1 MIEKTDI
8 LNFISENKDFF
19 QEKFCL
25 TKIGI
30 FGSYANGTNTE
41 NSDIDL
47 IVEFENNTED
57 LFHKKQDIKNI
68 FKNKFNL
75 EVDICREQFIK
86 PVFRNLILNDAIYV

>member
-8 LNFISENKDFF
+8 LNFISENKEFF

-30 FGSYANGTNTE
+30 FGSYANGSNTE

-47 IVEFENNTED
+47 IVEFENNTQD
-57 LFHKKQDIKNI
+57 LFHKKQELRQI
-68 FKNKFNL
+68 FHNKFNL
-75 EVDICREQFIK
+75 EVDICTEKYIK
-86 PVFRNLILNDAIYV
+86 PVFKNLILNDVIYV

>member
-8 LNFISENKDFF
+8 LNFISENKNFF
-19 QEKFCL
+19 QKEFNIS
-25 TKIGI
+25 KIGI

-47 IVEFENNTED
+47 IVEFEDNTED
-57 LFHKKQDIKNI
+57 LFHKKQEIRNI
-68 FKNKFNL
+68 FQNKFNL

-86 PVFRNLILNDAIYV
+86 PIFKNLIIQDTIYV